1 MRVHNSSLT
10 FSPIGHNQKVGRT
23 IVRKIKTK
31 MNYPPS
37 QKTLKTKNLISLLHL
52 KRLKKHWIMLA

>member
-23 IVRKIKTK
+23 DSAKNKDENELSAVAKDTQ
-31 MNYPPS
+31 N
-37 QKTLKTKNLISLLHL
+37 KNLISLLHL
-52 KRLKKHWIMLA
+52 KRLKNTG